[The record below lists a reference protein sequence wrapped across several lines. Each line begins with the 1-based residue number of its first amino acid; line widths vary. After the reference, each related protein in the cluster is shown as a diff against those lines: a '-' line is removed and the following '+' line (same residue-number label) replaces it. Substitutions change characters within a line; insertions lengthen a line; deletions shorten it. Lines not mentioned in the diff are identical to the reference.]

1 MLLPVVYSS
10 LVDTIIYGHA
20 PLPDLTRIS
29 HPNFES
35 LVFAIL
41 DQRGF
46 DRRSI
51 DAICQLV
58 VSRDPVD

>member
-1 MLLPVVYSS
+1 MLLPIVYSS
-10 LVDTIIYGHA
+10 VVDTIIYARA
-20 PLPDLTRIS
+20 PLPDLSRMS

-51 DAICQLV
+51 EAICQLV